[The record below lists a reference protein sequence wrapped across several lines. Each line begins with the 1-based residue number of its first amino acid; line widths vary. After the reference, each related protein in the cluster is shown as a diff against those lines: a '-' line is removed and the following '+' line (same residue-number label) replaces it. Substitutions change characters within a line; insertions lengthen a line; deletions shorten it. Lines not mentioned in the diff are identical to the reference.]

1 MPPLDGDGFGFPEA
15 EMDVDDEEMEQAT
28 QAAITRVRPE
38 FVNYAKKAKRVDV
51 KKLKETIWKELGI
64 ERKEN
69 DAESTDEEVSLRNCS
84 RGPIRKDDTFRY

>member
-1 MPPLDGDGFGFPEA
+1 MPPLDGDVYGFPEA

-64 ERKEN
+64 ERS
-69 DAESTDEEVSLRNCS
+69 ESEPDTTDEEVS
-84 RGPIRKDDTFRY
+84 I